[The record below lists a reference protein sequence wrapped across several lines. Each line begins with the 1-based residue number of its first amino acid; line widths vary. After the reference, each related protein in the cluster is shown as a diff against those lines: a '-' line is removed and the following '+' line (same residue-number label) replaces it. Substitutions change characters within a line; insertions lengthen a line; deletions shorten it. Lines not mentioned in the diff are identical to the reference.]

1 MCSTSI
7 YWVSD
12 SGFLSYFHYHLGGG
26 TQASHS
32 WHGSPEEHHHAPQLA
47 GVVGRWANS
56 YSSWN
61 HSHHL
66 LDTCWEA
73 HHREEEP
80 ICVEVLKH
88 PLHRLPV
95 DAEGDAGH
103 SKVKATAH
111 HVIWSQE
118 VLVDGGYG
126 SGYAAWW
133 AKNKK
138 AWGTLE
144 QALAGHPWGRE
155 AWRHTGGL
163 DTLLHLK
170 RNLAPPVGGEQ
181 WERISWACE

>member
-1 MCSTSI
+1 MYSTSI
-7 YWVSD
+7 SWVSD
-12 SGFLSYFHYHLGGG
+12 SGLSSCFHYHCAGGWG
-26 TQASHS
+26 AGMQGSHP
-32 WHGSPEEHHHAPQLA
+32 WHGSPKRNYHTPQLI
-47 GVVGRWANS
+47 GVVERWANS

-61 HSHHL
+61 PSLHL

-88 PLHRLPV
+88 PLHGLPI

-103 SKVKATAH
+103 SQVEATAH
-111 HVIWSQE
+111 HVVWSQE

-138 AWGTLE
+138 VCGTLE
-144 QALAGHPWGRE
+144 KALTGHPWEVGR
-155 AWRHTGGL
+155 
-163 DTLLHLK
+163 HL
-170 RNLAPPVGGEQ
+170 
-181 WERISWACE
+181 RI

>member
-1 MCSTSI
+1 MQGSC
-7 YWVSD
+7 
-12 SGFLSYFHYHLGGG
+12 
-26 TQASHS
+26 S
-32 WHGSPEEHHHAPQLA
+32 WHGSPERQYHASLLT
-47 GVVGRWANS
+47 GEVGRWANS

-66 LDTCWEA
+66 LDTCREA

-95 DAEGDAGH
+95 DAERDAGH
-103 SKVKATAH
+103 SEVKATAH
-111 HVIWSQE
+111 HVVWSQE

-138 AWGTLE
+138 AFGTLKKVLVGPLGE
-144 QALAGHPWGRE
+144 VGRYHGTQEVYICYCVGNTTWLSPWGEQRE
-155 AWRHTGGL
+155 MTSG
-163 DTLLHLK
+163 
-170 RNLAPPVGGEQ
+170 
-181 WERISWACE
+181 ACE